1 MEIQGQRQLQLEDY
15 IEIIFRRKWF
25 IIIPFA
31 ASISGVILALL
42 FVSRSYKSTT
52 MILVEH
58 QKVPESYV
66 TPTVTIDITE
76 RLNTITQ
83 QVMSRTRLESIIN
96 EFGLYKKEK
105 DKVINEELVELMRG
119 NIEIDIKSENR
130 GGRDSMSA
138 FSISYIGNDPET
150 VMHVTN
156 RLASLFIEENLKV
169 REQQAEGTTEF
180 LDTQMHSLK
189 ATLETH
195 EAQIKLFKEKHMGE
209 LPSQL
214 EANLRTLDRIQ
225 LERQITNDALRS
237 AEDRKVMIE
246 RQLSEIGAV
255 PVNTQGITTGI
266 ISNNPQRMRLAVLQ
280 GELTQLSSVYTD
292 KYPDIIRLKNEISEL
307 ESQIKAGK
315 GRESEN
321 TNSGRRQFST
331 DNPLYAT
338 LSMQLIEVSAEV
350 KNLREKQKEIAKNIS
365 GLKGRVE
372 RIPEREQQMAA
383 LMRDYENTREN
394 YQTLLNKKLDA
405 QLAESLEKRQKGEQF
420 RILDPANLPMKPF
433 KPDTKR
439 IALIGL
445 ALGIGS
451 GAGLVFMLEYIDA
464 SFRKPDDV
472 YAFIGIPVLASV
484 PRVEGR

>member
-1 MEIQGQRQLQLEDY
+1 MEIQGQRQLQIDDY

-31 ASISGVILALL
+31 VSIIGVILALY
-42 FVSRSYKSTT
+42 FVPRTYKSSTL
-52 MILVEH
+52 ILVEH

-66 TPTVTIDITE
+66 TSTVTVDITE

-83 QVMSRTRLESIIN
+83 QVMSRTRLESVIN
-96 EFGLYKKEK
+96 EFGLYKEAR
-105 DKVINEELVELMRG
+105 DKGTSEELVELMRG
-119 NIEIDIKSENR
+119 NIEIDVKNEGRR
-130 GGRDSMSA
+130 GEGVSS
-138 FSISYIGNDPET
+138 FSISYMGRDPET
-150 VMHVTN
+150 VMHVTS

-180 LDTQMHSLK
+180 LDNQLQSLK
-189 ATLETH
+189 KSLESQ
-195 EAQIKLFKEKHMGE
+195 ESQIKSYKEQHMGE

-214 EANLRTLDRIQ
+214 EANLRTLDRLQ

-237 AEDRKVMIE
+237 AEDRKNMVE
-246 RQLSEIGAV
+246 RQLSEIGIAPAGARDAATGV
-255 PVNTQGITTGI
+255 FSTDPV
-266 ISNNPQRMRLAVLQ
+266 RRRLAELQ
-280 GELTQLSSVYTD
+280 AELSQLSSMYTD
-292 KYPDIIRLKNEISEL
+292 KYPDIVRVKSEIAEL
-307 ESQIKAGK
+307 ESQIKT
-315 GRESEN
+315 GRVREAEGS
-321 TNSGRRQFST
+321 SAVRAPLVS
-331 DNPLYAT
+331 DSPLYAT
-338 LSMQLIEVSAEV
+338 LSTQLIEVSSEV
-350 KNLREKQKEIAKNIS
+350 RNLKEKQRELAKNIS
-365 GLKGRVE
+365 SLQGRVE
-372 RIPEREQQMAA
+372 RIPAREQQMAA
-383 LMRDYENTREN
+383 LMRDYENTRQN
-394 YQTLLNKKLDA
+394 YQNLLNKKLDA

-420 RILDPANLPMKPF
+420 RILDPANLPVKPF

-484 PRVEGR
+484 PRVSGR

>member
-1 MEIQGQRQLQLEDY
+1 MEIQGQRQLQIEDY

-31 ASISGVILALL
+31 VSILGVILAIF
-42 FVSRSYKSTT
+42 FVPRTYKSSTL
-52 MILVEH
+52 ILVEH

-66 TPTVTIDITE
+66 ASTVTVDITE

-83 QVMSRTRLESIIN
+83 QVMSRTRLESVIN
-96 EFGLYKKEK
+96 EFGLYKEAR
-105 DKVINEELVELMRG
+105 DKRTNEELVELMRE
-119 NIEIDIKSENR
+119 NIEIDVKNEGKKGEGVS
-130 GGRDSMSA
+130 S
-138 FSISYIGNDPET
+138 FSISYMGREPET
-150 VMHVTN
+150 VMHVTS

-180 LDTQMHSLK
+180 LDNQLQSLK
-189 ATLETH
+189 KSLESQ
-195 EAQIKLFKEKHMGE
+195 ESQIKSYKEQHMGE

-214 EANLRTLDRIQ
+214 EANLRTLDRLQ

-237 AEDRKVMIE
+237 AEDRKNMVE
-246 RQLSEIGAV
+246 RQLSEIGIAPAGV
-255 PVNTQGITTGI
+255 RDAATGVVSSDPV
-266 ISNNPQRMRLAVLQ
+266 RRRLAELQ
-280 GELTQLSSVYTD
+280 AELSQLSSMYTD
-292 KYPDIIRLKNEISEL
+292 KYPDIVRVKSEIAEL
-307 ESQIKAGK
+307 ESQIKTGRVREADGSSAG
-315 GRESEN
+315 RAPLVSD
-321 TNSGRRQFST
+321 S
-331 DNPLYAT
+331 PLYAT
-338 LSMQLIEVSAEV
+338 LSTQLIEVSAEV
-350 KNLREKQKEIAKNIS
+350 RNLKEKQRELAKNIS
-365 GLKGRVE
+365 SLQGRVE
-372 RIPEREQQMAA
+372 RIPAREQQMAA
-383 LMRDYENTREN
+383 LMRDYENTRDN
-394 YQTLLNKKLDA
+394 YQNLLNKKLDA

-420 RILDPANLPMKPF
+420 RILDPANLPVKPF
-433 KPDTKR
+433 KPDTKK

>member
-1 MEIQGQRQLQLEDY
+1 MEIQGQKQLQIEDY

-31 ASISGVILALL
+31 VSILGVILAIY
-42 FVSRSYKSTT
+42 FVPRTYKSST

-66 TPTVTIDITE
+66 TSTVTVDITE

-83 QVMSRTRLESIIN
+83 QVMSRTRLESVIN
-96 EFGLYKKEK
+96 EFGLYKESR
-105 DKVINEELVELMRG
+105 DKGTSEELVEFMRG
-119 NIEIDIKSENR
+119 NIEIDVKNEGRR
-130 GGRDSMSA
+130 GEGVSS
-138 FSISYIGNDPET
+138 FSISYMGRDPET
-150 VMHVTN
+150 VMHVTS

-180 LDTQMHSLK
+180 LDNQLQSLK
-189 ATLETH
+189 KSLESQ
-195 EAQIKLFKEKHMGE
+195 ESQIKSYKEQHMGE

-214 EANLRTLDRIQ
+214 EANLRTLDRLQ

-237 AEDRKVMIE
+237 AEDRKNMVE
-246 RQLSEIGAV
+246 RQLSEIGIAPAGV
-255 PVNTQGITTGI
+255 RDAATGVVSSDPV
-266 ISNNPQRMRLAVLQ
+266 RRRLAELQ
-280 GELTQLSSVYTD
+280 AELSQLSSMYTD
-292 KYPDIIRLKNEISEL
+292 KYPDIVRVKSEIAEL
-307 ESQIKAGK
+307 ESQIKTGRVREAEGSSAG
-315 GRESEN
+315 RAPLVSD
-321 TNSGRRQFST
+321 S
-331 DNPLYAT
+331 PLYAT
-338 LSMQLIEVSAEV
+338 LSTQLIEVSAELR
-350 KNLREKQKEIAKNIS
+350 NLREKQKELAKNIS
-365 GLKGRVE
+365 SLQGRVE
-372 RIPEREQQMAA
+372 RIPAREQQMAA
-383 LMRDYENTREN
+383 LMRDYENTKQN
-394 YQTLLNKKLDA
+394 YQNLLNKKLDA

-420 RILDPANLPMKPF
+420 RILDPANLPVKPF
-433 KPDTKR
+433 KPDTSK

-451 GAGLVFMLEYIDA
+451 GAGLVFLLEYIDA

>member
-1 MEIQGQRQLQLEDY
+1 MEIQGQRQLQIEDY

-31 ASISGVILALL
+31 VSIIGVILAIY
-42 FVSRSYKSTT
+42 FVPRTYKSSTL
-52 MILVEH
+52 ILVEH

-66 TPTVTIDITE
+66 TSTVTVDITE

-83 QVMSRTRLESIIN
+83 QVMSRTRLESVIN
-96 EFGLYKKEK
+96 EFGLYKEAR
-105 DKVINEELVELMRG
+105 DKRTNEELVELMRE
-119 NIEIDIKSENR
+119 NIEIDVKNEGKR
-130 GGRDSMSA
+130 GEGVSS
-138 FSISYIGNDPET
+138 FSISYMGRDPET
-150 VMHVTN
+150 VMHVTS

-180 LDTQMHSLK
+180 LDNQLQSLK
-189 ATLETH
+189 KSLESQ
-195 EAQIKLFKEKHMGE
+195 ESQIKSYKEQHMGE

-214 EANLRTLDRIQ
+214 EANLRTLDRLQ

-237 AEDRKVMIE
+237 AEDRKNMVE
-246 RQLSEIGAV
+246 RQLSEIGIAPAGV
-255 PVNTQGITTGI
+255 RDAATGVVSSDPV
-266 ISNNPQRMRLAVLQ
+266 RRRLAELQ
-280 GELTQLSSVYTD
+280 AELSQLSSMYTD
-292 KYPDIIRLKNEISEL
+292 KYPDIVRVKSEIAEL
-307 ESQIKAGK
+307 ESQIKTGRV
-315 GRESEN
+315 RESEG
-321 TNSGRRQFST
+321 SSAGRAPFVS
-331 DNPLYAT
+331 DSPLYAT
-338 LSMQLIEVSAEV
+338 LSTQLIDVSAEV
-350 KNLREKQKEIAKNIS
+350 RNLKEKQRELAKNIS
-365 GLKGRVE
+365 SLQGRVE
-372 RIPEREQQMAA
+372 RIPAREQQMAA
-383 LMRDYENTREN
+383 LMRDYENTRDN
-394 YQTLLNKKLDA
+394 YQNLLNKKLDA

-420 RILDPANLPMKPF
+420 RILDPANLPVKPF
-433 KPDTKR
+433 SPDTRK

>member
-1 MEIQGQRQLQLEDY
+1 MEIQGQRQLQIDDY

-31 ASISGVILALL
+31 VSIIGVILALY
-42 FVSRSYKSTT
+42 FVPRTYKSSTL
-52 MILVEH
+52 ILVEH

-66 TPTVTIDITE
+66 TSTVTVDITQ

-83 QVMSRTRLESIIN
+83 QVMSRTRLESVIN
-96 EFGLYKKEK
+96 EFGLYKESR
-105 DKVINEELVELMRG
+105 DKGTSEELVEFMRG
-119 NIEIDIKSENR
+119 NIEIDVKNDGRR
-130 GGRDSMSA
+130 GEGVSS
-138 FSISYIGNDPET
+138 FSISYIGRDPET
-150 VMHVTN
+150 VMHVTS

-180 LDTQMHSLK
+180 LDNQLQSLK
-189 ATLETH
+189 KSLESQ
-195 EAQIKLFKEKHMGE
+195 ESQIKSYKEQHMGE

-214 EANLRTLDRIQ
+214 DTNLRTLDRLQ

-237 AEDRKVMIE
+237 AEDRKNMVE
-246 RQLSEIGAV
+246 RQLSEIGIAPAGV
-255 PVNTQGITTGI
+255 RDAATGVVSSDPV
-266 ISNNPQRMRLAVLQ
+266 RRRLAELQ
-280 GELTQLSSVYTD
+280 AELSQLSSMYTD
-292 KYPDIIRLKNEISEL
+292 KYPDIVRVKSEIAEL
-307 ESQIKAGK
+307 ESQIKTGRVKEAEGSSAG
-315 GRESEN
+315 RAPLVSD
-321 TNSGRRQFST
+321 S
-331 DNPLYAT
+331 PLYAT
-338 LSMQLIEVSAEV
+338 LSTQLIEVSAELR
-350 KNLREKQKEIAKNIS
+350 NLREKQKELAKNIS
-365 GLKGRVE
+365 SLQGRVE
-372 RIPEREQQMAA
+372 RIPAREQQMAA
-383 LMRDYENTREN
+383 LMRDYENTRDN
-394 YQTLLNKKLDA
+394 YQNLLNKKLDA

-420 RILDPANLPMKPF
+420 RILDPANLPVKPF

-484 PRVEGR
+484 PRVGGR